1 MSISMIV
8 GVVCAVKSNHF
19 VSVNLH
25 FDKVGIED
33 YALHNRCKVYVG
45 VSVGGCTPHNLHIL
59 KT

>member
-8 GVVCAVKSNHF
+8 GVVCAVKPNHL

-25 FDKVGIED
+25 LHKVGIED
-33 YALHNRCKVYVG
+33 YALHNRSKIDVG
-45 VSVGGCTPHNLHIL
+45 VSVGGGTPHDLHIL